1 MQHHFN
7 LSKAL
12 SGRIRQRSACR
23 IPAESSRHVHGT
35 PATLYTLMGWFLQ
48 YDHKSKEVTVLL
60 KESAAHKPEVQ
71 KVERTASGSV
81 HRETL
86 AAGAA
91 IGGMSCTS
99 WTEGVGAQMQQL
111 SRWQT
116 VE

>member
-1 MQHHFN
+1 
-7 LSKAL
+7 
-12 SGRIRQRSACR
+12 
-23 IPAESSRHVHGT
+23 
-35 PATLYTLMGWFLQ
+35 MGWFLQ

-99 WTEGVGAQMQQL
+99 WTEGVGA
-111 SRWQT
+111 
-116 VE
+116 